1 MRYYSGVVFR
11 GYLEGI
17 PASVLSGD
25 KFSTNVAA
33 VAQEATFSKTSVVQP
48 SIPEM
53 GAYWSNA
60 ESMGKGLANKEVTVD
75 NAAEKTEAWN
85 TAINNTGL

>member
-1 MRYYSGVVFR
+1 MRNGDVVPCNTTLLK
-11 GYLEGI
+11 GET
-17 PASVLSGD
+17 
-25 KFSTNVAA
+25 FSKNPAA
-33 VAQEATFSKTSVVQP
+33 VAQEATFSNTSKIQP

>member
-1 MRYYSGVVFR
+1 MLFR
-11 GYLEGI
+11 
-17 PASVLSGD
+17 S
-25 KFSTNVAA
+25 A
-33 VAQEATFSKTSVVQP
+33 VAQEATFSNTSKIQP

-53 GAYWSNA
+53 GAYWTNA